1 MKRFFFE
8 ELTVGQRFESG
19 AYAVQAGDIIAFA
32 TRYDPQVAHVDAE
45 AATGTFFQ
53 GLAASGWHTAA
64 ITMRLLVD
72 GGLPFAD
79 GLVGAGAD
87 ITWPHPTRP
96 GDVLSVSVEIVELR
110 PSGSHADRGWVT
122 VAAETRTATG
132 TVVQRLRSRMLV
144 PRR

>member
-1 MKRFFFE
+1 MKRYYFD
-8 ELTVGQRFESG
+8 ELEIGQRFESG
-19 AYAVQAGDIIAFA
+19 AYTVEAEEIVDFA

-45 AATGTFFQ
+45 LARDTFFN

-64 ITMRLLVD
+64 ITMRLLID

-79 GLVGAGAD
+79 GLIGAGAD
-87 ITWPHPTRP
+87 VTWLQPTRP
-96 GDVLSVSVEIVELR
+96 GDTLSVSTEIIELR
-110 PSGSHADRGWVT
+110 SSGSHADRGWVT
-122 VAAETRTATG
+122 VATETRTATG